1 MPLLPA
7 FIPSRDF
14 LQTVLPGLIPAKP
27 SLTHVVASY
36 NRIGTR
42 RYARP
47 VEIVRENELTT
58 LLFPELTLGRI
69 QSDVIRA
76 VESES
81 DPSAPMI
88 ATVYVG
94 VRLFVE
100 MMQLVM
106 FLLESRPD
114 ARIVAI
120 ACPCITIDQEAMI
133 RRGVQAGKIV
143 VAAWCDCG
151 GSLMTRDIRRA
162 VAKNWTPAEADVQ
175 ISPLSPESSV
185 DLGA

>member
-58 LLFPELTLGRI
+58 LLFPELTLRRI
-69 QSDVIRA
+69 QSDAIRA

-81 DPSAPMI
+81 DPSSPMI
-88 ATVYVG
+88 ATIYVG
-94 VRLFVE
+94 GRLFVE
-100 MMQLVM
+100 MMQLVV

-114 ARIVAI
+114 ARIVAV
-120 ACPCITIDQEAMI
+120 ACPCITTDQEAI
-133 RRGVQAGKIV
+133 VRSGVKACRI
-143 VAAWCDCG
+143 AAAVWCDCG
-151 GSLMTRDIRRA
+151 GTNTTRDIQRA